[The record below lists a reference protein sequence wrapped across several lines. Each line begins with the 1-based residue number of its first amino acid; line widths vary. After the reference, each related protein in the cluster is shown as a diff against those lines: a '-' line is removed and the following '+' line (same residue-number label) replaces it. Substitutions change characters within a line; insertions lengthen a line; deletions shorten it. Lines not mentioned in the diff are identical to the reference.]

1 MEDKFIII
9 PERVYRDTRIPSRV
23 HELYGLLYTLS
34 RNNGVCYAGNTFLS
48 NRLNRKTETIS
59 RDLKVLEDYGLIA
72 RNVDNESGKRYIK
85 VIDQTVIGIDHM
97 VNGVDETVKWS
108 CSYGQESID
117 HMVKHRIN
125 RENTIESKN
134 APVKKKPFK
143 SPTVDEVKAYCLER
157 KNSVDAEH
165 FVDYYEA
172 RGWQLGKGPM
182 RDWKATVRTLEKREK
197 SDRQAPAR
205 PDTPKLRWSTNENG
219 EREAVYDE

>member
-1 MEDKFIII
+1 
-9 PERVYRDTRIPSRV
+9 
-23 HELYGLLYTLS
+23 
-34 RNNGVCYAGNTFLS
+34 
-48 NRLNRKTETIS
+48 
-59 RDLKVLEDYGLIA
+59 
-72 RNVDNESGKRYIK
+72 
-85 VIDQTVIGIDHM
+85 M

-172 RGWQLGKGPM
+172 RGWQLGKGSM
-182 RDWKATVRTLEKREK
+182 RDWKATVRTWEKREK

-205 PDTPKLRWSTNENG
+205 PDMPKLRWSTNENG

>member
-1 MEDKFIII
+1 
-9 PERVYRDTRIPSRV
+9 
-23 HELYGLLYTLS
+23 
-34 RNNGVCYAGNTFLS
+34 
-48 NRLNRKTETIS
+48 
-59 RDLKVLEDYGLIA
+59 
-72 RNVDNESGKRYIK
+72 
-85 VIDQTVIGIDHM
+85 M
-97 VNGVDETVKWS
+97 VNGVDETVKGA

-134 APVKKKPFK
+134 APAKKKPFK

-182 RDWKATVRTLEKREK
+182 RDWKATVRTWEKREK

>member
-1 MEDKFIII
+1 
-9 PERVYRDTRIPSRV
+9 
-23 HELYGLLYTLS
+23 
-34 RNNGVCYAGNTFLS
+34 
-48 NRLNRKTETIS
+48 
-59 RDLKVLEDYGLIA
+59 
-72 RNVDNESGKRYIK
+72 
-85 VIDQTVIGIDHM
+85 
-97 VNGVDETVKWS
+97 
-108 CSYGQESID
+108 
-117 HMVKHRIN
+117 MVKHRIN

-182 RDWKATVRTLEKREK
+182 RDWKATVRTWEKREK

-205 PDTPKLRWSTNENG
+205 PDTPKLEWAIDDNG
-219 EREAVYDE
+219 KRIAVERK